1 MGFLNVLIYPVG
13 SPGGEA
19 VAALLSGRPDI
30 AGVYRVG
37 EIAKGRRLAA
47 LSHPGLLVLD
57 ATGGDDAVEFVRD
70 IRTCN
75 PLAQVLILCPDEVS
89 QELGDLLGL
98 PHVHALPGPWTPEV
112 ITAALDDL
120 MARDPAAM
128 APVYSARLERINLL
142 DLLRVKTFAG
152 DSCVL
157 TVIGGR
163 GESGQIYLDRGALVH
178 ARANRSGGL
187 EALHQI
193 LSWPGGGIQEIPLP
207 AEHPATIEAD
217 TGALLLELSS
227 AVADGGIAPTGGE
240 EAAPAEKSV
249 RHHIGERTVHLGE
262 YAEDQLDQLASLPK
276 ILIIDDNPMIL
287 RYADEVLARHWA
299 DHALISVQ
307 TVAEAEACMEEFLP
321 RIVLLD
327 HHLPDGSGADLAG
340 RWAVDPALAGIP
352 VVMISGYADHLV
364 EAARRCPNIVATL
377 AKPFTPGQL
386 VEAVRGAESFIGA

>member
-1 MGFLNVLIYPVG
+1 VLIYPVG
-13 SPGGEA
+13 SPGGES
-19 VAALLSGRPDI
+19 VAALLSGRPEI
-30 AGVYRVG
+30 AGIYRVG

-70 IRTCN
+70 VRTCN
-75 PLAQVLILCPDEVS
+75 PLAQVLILLPGEVS
-89 QELGDLLGL
+89 EEVALLLDL
-98 PHVHALPGPWTPEV
+98 PHIHGLAEPWTPEA
-112 ITAALDDL
+112 INSALDDL

-128 APVYSARLERINLL
+128 APVYSARLEQINLL
-142 DLLRVKTFAG
+142 DLLRVKAFAG
-152 DSCVL
+152 DSSVL

-178 ARANRSGGL
+178 ARANRTGGL

-193 LSWPGGGIQEIPLP
+193 LTWPGGSIQEIPLP
-207 AEHPATIEAD
+207 VEHPVTIEAD
-217 TGALLLELSS
+217 TGTLLLELS
-227 AVADGGIAPTGGE
+227 AVVADGGAAPAGGE
-240 EAAPAEKSV
+240 AAAPAEKSV

-262 YAEDQLDQLASLPK
+262 YAEDQLDQLESLPK
-276 ILIIDDNPMIL
+276 ILIVDDNPMIL

-307 TVAEAEACMEEFLP
+307 SVAEAESCMEEFQP

-327 HHLPDGSGADLAG
+327 HHLPDGSGADLAE
-340 RWAVDPALAGIP
+340 RWAVDPATAGIP
-352 VVMISGYADHLV
+352 VVMISGYAEHLV

-386 VEAVRGAESFIGA
+386 VEAVRGAESFIVPGS